1 MTQANR
7 KKLNLFLD
15 LFYGEST
22 SYRRYDSKK
31 AVISSDGIAA
41 QISPNTY
48 DSFVKFLVEL
58 ESSEIKIL

>member
-7 KKLNLFLD
+7 KKVNLFLN

-22 SYRRYDSKK
+22 SYRRYNSKK
-31 AVISSDGIAA
+31 AVIGSDGIAA
-41 QISPNTY
+41 EIHPNVY
-48 DSFVKFLVEL
+48 EKFIQFLVEL